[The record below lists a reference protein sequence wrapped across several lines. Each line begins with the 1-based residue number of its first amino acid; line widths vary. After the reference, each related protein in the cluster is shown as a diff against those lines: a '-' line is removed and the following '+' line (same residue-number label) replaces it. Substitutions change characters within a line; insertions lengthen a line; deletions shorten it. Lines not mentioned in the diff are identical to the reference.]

1 MIDHN
6 KNKFP
11 YVPLDLLEA
20 LEWLFPD
27 KVPSPEVCTKEA
39 YGSVKVTRFL
49 RAQHLK
55 QTNTII
61 LEN

>member
-1 MIDHN
+1 MKDN
-6 KNKFP
+6 NKFP

-27 KVPSPEVCTKEA
+27 KVPSPEVCPKES

-55 QTNTII
+55 QTQSTI
-61 LEN
+61 LSEN